1 MKSRRLRQCGLPGE
15 TQARLQPAA
24 RGGAGPRRLEGALGM
39 WDPQDFERHWQAEF
53 PGEEAPVLQ
62 LDSVLDIERELK
74 RCKLNLKRLQQVLAE
89 EKFKVFYLQ
98 AALAGE
104 KPEVGSLPLEGG
116 DGGSEGASAEEP
128 APAGPEPT
136 QPPREEAGAV
146 GGCEDTRDVACRDP
160 EVAARAE
167 TPPYVC
173 LDLPTCPGA
182 AGAGGAV
189 RSLTAA
195 IHQQLLQPR
204 LVFRPR
210 EDRAPPDHDGI
221 VPSAPERSSGTRAGQ
236 GSEEGELAASGAD
249 DGGDSSDHDFEMVDW
264 NEKFVL
270 GHLFVAPCR
279 LGTCDEAEKPVRAC
293 SPHRWMHLIAGG
305 RRQQRKSRDL
315 EQLESEAKDG
325 LGSPLAV
332 DEPHRRGARE
342 HLPPWRRKRFLRI
355 PERDSPSHSSPERGS
370 DCSHNSSDHED
381 GSSAGRR
388 T

>member
-1 MKSRRLRQCGLPGE
+1 
-15 TQARLQPAA
+15 
-24 RGGAGPRRLEGALGM
+24 M

-62 LDSVLDIERELK
+62 LDSVVDIERELE

-98 AALAGE
+98 AALARE
-104 KPEVGSLPLEGG
+104 KPEVGSGPLEGG
-116 DGGSEGASAEEP
+116 DGGSQGASAEEP
-128 APAGPEPT
+128 APAGPER
-136 QPPREEAGAV
+136 PPREEAGAV
-146 GGCEDTRDVACRDP
+146 GGCGDTRDLACRDP
-160 EVAARAE
+160 EVTARAE

-204 LVFRPR
+204 LLFRPR
-210 EDRAPPDHDGI
+210 EDCAPPGHDGI
-221 VPSAPERSSGTRAGQ
+221 VPSAPEQSSGTRAGR

-270 GHLFVAPCR
+270 GHLFVAPSR
-279 LGTCDEAEKPVRAC
+279 LGTRDEAEKPVRSC
-293 SPHRWMHLIAGG
+293 SPHRWMHLIPGG

-332 DEPHRRGARE
+332 DEPPRRGARE
-342 HLPPWRRKRFLRI
+342 HLSPWRRKRFLQI

-388 T
+388 TPL